1 MGPAKEA
8 FMVGGNVAHKG
19 PQYGD
24 EDDLLLITLDFGND
38 RFATLEYGSA
48 FRWPEHSVLVQGTRG
63 AIFID
68 LQKAG
73 VTLRTADRQE
83 RFLLH
88 RSQEE
93 DDNRSEIYAGNKT
106 SGPIVYGNPSSV
118 APIWLQGIVEMEV
131 AYFHG
136 LMLGEPVV
144 EEFETLTDGS
154 AATAAIATAD
164 ALSVSLREGRK
175 VRVSEITG
183 Q

>member
-1 MGPAKEA
+1 
-8 FMVGGNVAHKG
+8 
-19 PQYGD
+19 
-24 EDDLLLITLDFGND
+24 
-38 RFATLEYGSA
+38 
-48 FRWPEHSVLVQGTRG
+48 
-63 AIFID
+63 
-68 LQKAG
+68 
-73 VTLRTADRQE
+73 
-83 RFLLH
+83 
-88 RSQEE
+88 
-93 DDNRSEIYAGNKT
+93 
-106 SGPIVYGNPSSV
+106 
-118 APIWLQGIVEMEV
+118 MEV